1 MAFVGSKGGT
11 PEDGEARREN
21 AYFELDG
28 YLTSQKSLHNVLLGD
43 KEARV
48 RCTPNVPGEHPPRLP
63 SSQSRHDNL
72 ESYLQ
77 WVAQRQER
85 MPYV

>member
-43 KEARV
+43 KEAQV
-48 RCTPNVPGEHPPRLP
+48 HYTPNVPGEHPPRLP
-63 SSQSRHDNL
+63 SSRRHDNL
-72 ESYLQ
+72 ESYSQ
-77 WVAQRQER
+77 WVAQHQGR